1 MKKLLV
7 CLTAACLLF
16 ASCIPVPD
24 PENKNQASNT
34 ETNNQTTGQQGEN
47 GDEESEAEKSEF
59 KIEGAD
65 KYSLWEKSEDGKT
78 ITLKT
83 GEGAAENYVPE
94 YTLSGDFAGQ
104 IISTIKGT
112 VLKLNGVKLTN
123 KDAPVI
129 SAPLKIEI
137 KTLKDTENTITTT
150 GTKDKN
156 NKTGAITGEKKVE
169 IGGSGTLIVA
179 GNIRHGIKGKE
190 VELKGSGIITV
201 SATDVGSAINCNTF
215 TVEALNSDG
224 VPHSFTA
231 NLKDSAN
238 GVKADKNI
246 DILSGTFNL
255 TNLETGFKTD
265 AGGTIN
271 IETSLDVTYTN
282 VTTEKDD
289 SSVSV

>member
-16 ASCIPVPD
+16 ASCTPVPD
-24 PENKNQASNT
+24 PENKNQASNA
-34 ETNNQTTGQQGEN
+34 ENNNQTTGQQDEK
-47 GDEESEAEKSEF
+47 GDEESETEKSEF

-65 KYSLWEKSEDGKT
+65 EYSLWEKSEDGKT

-83 GEGAAENYVPE
+83 GEGAAEDYIPE

-150 GTKDKN
+150 GTKDEN

-190 VELKGSGIITV
+190 AELKGSGIITV
-201 SATDVGSAINCNTF
+201 SATDVGSAINCNIF

-238 GVKADKNI
+238 GVKADENI
-246 DILSGTFNL
+246 DISSGTFNL

-271 IETSLDVTYTN
+271 ISLDVTYTN

>member
-34 ETNNQTTGQQGEN
+34 EKNNQTTGQQDEN
-47 GDEESEAEKSEF
+47 GDEESETEKSEF

-65 KYSLWEKSEDGKT
+65 EYSLWEKSEDGKT
-78 ITLKT
+78 ITLIK
-83 GEGAAENYVPE
+83 GEGAAEDYVPE

-123 KDAPVI
+123 KDASVI

-150 GTKDKN
+150 GTKNEN

-215 TVEALNSDG
+215 IVKALNSDG

-231 NLKDSAN
+231 NLKDSSN
-238 GVKADKNI
+238 GVKADENI
-246 DILSGTFNL
+246 NISSGTFNL
-255 TNLETGFKTD
+255 TNLKTGFKTD

-271 IETSLDVTYTN
+271 IEPSLDVTYTK